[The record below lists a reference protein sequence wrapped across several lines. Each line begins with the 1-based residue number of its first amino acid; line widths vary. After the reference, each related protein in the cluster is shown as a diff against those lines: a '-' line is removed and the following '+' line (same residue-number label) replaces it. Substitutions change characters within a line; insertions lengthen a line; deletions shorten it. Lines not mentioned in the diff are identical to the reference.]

1 MKHVSVFKLYSNLIF
16 ISICS
21 SYCTAHLIL
30 YYPMFISSHI
40 TMSYPFIL
48 PISHH
53 PILPCLIHLSHF
65 TSSHITLSYPSI
77 SFSLIPY
84 YLVLSIHLISP
95 HPILPCLIHPS
106 HFTSSHITLSYPSI
120 SFHLIP
126 YYLVLS
132 IHLIS
137 PHPILPRLIHP
148 SPHSIYSYTCTTPSH
163 FVSFHP
169 ISSHPISFD
178 LRLFLK
184 IGINECDS
192 MPCQN
197 GGKCV
202 NLNTEDASSG
212 VGSGMATLHKC
223 VCAAGYTGK
232 FCETK

>member
-1 MKHVSVFKLYSNLIF
+1 MITVYSNLIF
-16 ISICS
+16 ISICHLIP
-21 SYCTAHLIL
+21 AHLIL
-30 YYPMFISSHI
+30 YYPISS
-40 TMSYPFIL
+40 
-48 PISHH
+48 
-53 PILPCLIHLSHF
+53 
-65 TSSHITLSYPSI
+65 
-77 SFSLIPY
+77 
-84 YLVLSIHLISP
+84 

-120 SFHLIP
+120 SFHFIP

-137 PHPILPRLIHP
+137 LHPILPCLIHP
-148 SPHSIYSYTCTTPSH
+148 SHFTSSHITLSYPSISSFHLFLHLYHPISFRLVPS
-163 FVSFHP
+163 HP
-169 ISSHPISFD
+169 ISSYPISFD

-192 MPCQN
+192 MPCLN

-212 VGSGMATLHKC
+212 LGSGMATLHKC

-232 FCETK
+232 FCEISNEFVL